1 MIAYAQE
8 HVAAAESFLG
18 KLEAAILIPLMALM
32 MGAAIL
38 IFLWGVFE
46 FIASTANEKGKEDG
60 KKHMLWGIIGLVIM
74 VSAYSIMR
82 IVGNTFGIDIDNP

>member
-38 IFLWGVFE
+38 IFLWGE
-46 FIASTANEKGKEDG
+46 IGRASCRER
-60 KKHMLWGIIGLVIM
+60 V
-74 VSAYSIMR
+74 
-82 IVGNTFGIDIDNP
+82 